1 MTAETEAM
9 WRRPA
14 TSALDRL
21 AAAVLL
27 LLLAVGSL
35 VLWIGIPAGVLW
47 LLAQVTDSRT
57 GHFVLG
63 VVLIPA
69 AMALFAPG
77 LFWLNG
83 LYLRVTGVIGQDDE
97 DEGRERRLRGPL
109 ELFLLAGLV
118 VALVAFFGWFLFLAN
133 YPLLGTLIFSG
144 ANPIGG

>member
-1 MTAETEAM
+1 M
-9 WRRPA
+9 WRRPS
-14 TSALDRL
+14 TRALDRL
-21 AAAVLL
+21 AAAFLL

-35 VLWIGIPAGVLW
+35 VLWIGIPVAGLW
-47 LLAQVTDSRT
+47 GFSKVTDST
-57 GHFVLG
+57 TAHFLLSLF
-63 VVLIPA
+63 LIPL

-83 LYLRVTGVIGQDDE
+83 LYLRVTGVIGQE
-97 DEGRERRLRGPL
+97 DEEEDRERRIRGPL